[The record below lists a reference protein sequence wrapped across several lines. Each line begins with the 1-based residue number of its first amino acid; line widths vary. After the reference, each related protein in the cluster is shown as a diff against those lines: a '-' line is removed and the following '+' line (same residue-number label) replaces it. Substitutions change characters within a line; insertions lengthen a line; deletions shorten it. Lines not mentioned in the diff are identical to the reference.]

1 MKNREDLR
9 IPQISNRDDLTSVI
23 QDMLE
28 PTTQTVEKKLQNAIR
43 DIGVYHPRLIM
54 TYEQLQALQ
63 DMGIIKS
70 LPKAVESYGYASAIN
85 PTSWPKPFNNLRKS
99 SNYKVYRMWRVAG
112 GEGRVKMKTPYDL
125 MSERN
130 ISSRNLSRIAKL
142 FNLLL
147 VEPAEGRLWPPNT
160 DAIEVK
166 TESPI
171 THTGTSDAL
180 ESPVARAALGMPKME
195 PLWEITPVP
204 VQKTESVLEP
214 EPEAVEGSGPQVEIE
229 PEPEPLPAPVSTNG
243 RAKSDMKE
251 LLVMLNE
258 ALLASNI
265 ASIQIKPNKEGPTYE
280 IEQIVIRK
288 LTSIDDLV

>member
-43 DIGVYHPRLIM
+43 DIGVFHPRLIM
-54 TYEQLQALQ
+54 TYEQLQTLQ

-99 SNYKVYRMWRVAG
+99 SDYKVYRMWRVAG

-180 ESPVARAALGMPKME
+180 ESPVSRAALGMPKME
-195 PLWEITPVP
+195 PLREITHVP
-204 VQKTESVLEP
+204 VLKTEPVLELEPARVEIAPPVEP
-214 EPEAVEGSGPQVEIE
+214 EPES
-229 PEPEPLPAPVSTNG
+229 LPVILPSNG
-243 RAKSDMKE
+243 RAKNDIKE

-265 ASIQIKPNKEGPTYE
+265 ASVQIKPNKEGPTYE